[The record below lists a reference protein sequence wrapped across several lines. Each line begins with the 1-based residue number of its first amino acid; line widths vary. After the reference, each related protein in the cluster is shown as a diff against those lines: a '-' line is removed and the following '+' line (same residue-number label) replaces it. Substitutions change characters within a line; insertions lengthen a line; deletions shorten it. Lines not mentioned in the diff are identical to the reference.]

1 MINAQRWLHEN
12 HGNLYQISSIVESGQ
27 TGLWY
32 CQIVH
37 FHAITKPHPKE
48 TNTNCKLQYVVII
61 VVVVAKNVRISMF
74 SARTSYV
81 NLYSYKFSSIIHSTS
96 YNSVRFNDEFTFG
109 PTNDTAPHLF
119 TDTQKHREAKPLKFV
134 YDVRIFIFVKGR
146 AVNRETR
153 KQVLG
158 FACFLSVR
166 HSFVLNYRLDECQ

>member
-96 YNSVRFNDEFTFG
+96 YNSVRFNDEIHFWA
-109 PTNDTAPHLF
+109 NQWHSAAL
-119 TDTQKHREAKPLKFV
+119 V
-134 YDVRIFIFVKGR
+134 YRHPKTSRSKTIEIRLRCAYIYIRKG
-146 AVNRETR
+146 
-153 KQVLG
+153 
-158 FACFLSVR
+158 
-166 HSFVLNYRLDECQ
+166 